1 LDFTKAQKRLSMKC
15 DGKRKNASLCDSVCT
30 LLACATLMTTRDGKG
45 RGNAR
50 GMTTMMMKRERRR
63 TMRRVVGVVA
73 VAVRDRLR
81 DFCFC
86 LLFLVRLVTIGL
98 LGCPSNRARRRR
110 DDDDDDGA
118 STE

>member
-1 LDFTKAQKRLSMKC
+1 
-15 DGKRKNASLCDSVCT
+15 
-30 LLACATLMTTRDGKG
+30 MTTRDGKG

-50 GMTTMMMKRERRR
+50 GMTTMKRERRR

-98 LGCPSNRARRRR
+98 LGCPSNRARRRD

-118 STE
+118 STEWNDYFPARSVGDERDDRGDGASARRNFFVRRNELRRV

>member
-1 LDFTKAQKRLSMKC
+1 
-15 DGKRKNASLCDSVCT
+15 
-30 LLACATLMTTRDGKG
+30 MTTRDGKG

-63 TMRRVVGVVA
+63 TMRRVVGIVA

-81 DFCFC
+81 DFC
-86 LLFLVRLVTIGL
+86 LLVLVRLVTIGL
-98 LGCPSNRARRRR
+98 LGLLDRTARDDD